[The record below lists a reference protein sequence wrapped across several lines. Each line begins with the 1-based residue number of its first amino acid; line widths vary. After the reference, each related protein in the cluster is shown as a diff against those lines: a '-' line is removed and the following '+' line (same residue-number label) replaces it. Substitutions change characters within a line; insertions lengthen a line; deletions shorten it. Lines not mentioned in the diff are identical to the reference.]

1 MTTMVSLPQRISLL
15 QATAIVVSNVLG
27 TGIFA
32 TPGIVAGMVA
42 NETSLLLLWALGGVL
57 AFCGAVSYGALAS
70 RYPKAGGEYVYLRA
84 ALGPLAGYL
93 SGWTS
98 FIAGF
103 SGAMAAGSI
112 AAAAYAVPRADP
124 LTTKTLAC
132 GLILTLAA
140 LHSMRVR
147 MGLRTQVVIAGA
159 NLILLSILIAG
170 GLSSTAHEGISPE
183 HAGAPVTI
191 ILLALVPVMF
201 TYSGWNAAAYVA
213 EEVEHPEKNVAR
225 SLLLGTGIVTA
236 VYLAVN
242 VALMHAVGINALRG
256 RIDVAGQLGN
266 AAFGASGEIAV
277 RFGTIGII
285 LASLSAMTI
294 AGPRVYFSMARDGC
308 FPAVLANLSAS
319 SQVPRVAIIA
329 QAIWS
334 CILVL
339 TGTFEQILIYTGF
352 AVVLFST
359 LAVMT
364 VFLPGEHSYSVATV
378 LCAFL
383 FTAAGVLMLGSALRR
398 APGPSALGAV
408 LILAGIVVYWITRQK
423 R

>member
-1 MTTMVSLPQRISLL
+1 MTTMISLPQRISLL
-15 QATAIVVSNVLG
+15 QATAIVVSNVVG

-42 NETSLLLLWALGGVL
+42 NETSLLLLWALGGLL

-70 RYPKAGGEYVYLRA
+70 RYPRAGGEYVYLRA
-84 ALGPLAGYL
+84 ALGPSAGYL

-103 SGAMAAGSI
+103 SGAIAAGSI
-112 AAAAYAVPRADP
+112 AAAAYAFPRADA
-124 LTTKTLAC
+124 LTAKTLAC
-132 GLILTLAA
+132 VLILTLAV
-140 LHSMRVR
+140 LHSVRVR
-147 MGLRTQVVIAGA
+147 TGLRTQVVIACA
-159 NLILLSILIAG
+159 NLILLSVLIAS
-170 GLSSTAHEGISPE
+170 GLSSAAHEGISPE
-183 HAGAPVTI
+183 HGGTSLPA

-242 VALMHAVGINALRG
+242 AALIHAIGIDGLRG
-256 RIDVAGQLGN
+256 KIDVAGQLGN
-266 AAFGASGEIAV
+266 AAFGSSGEIAV
-277 RFGTIGII
+277 RIGTIGII

-308 FPAVLANLSAS
+308 FPATLAHLSAGA
-319 SQVPRVAIIA
+319 QAPRVAIIA

-334 CILVL
+334 CMLVL

-352 AVVLFST
+352 AVVLFAT

-364 VFLPGEHSYSVATV
+364 VLLPGEHSYGAATIV
-378 LCAFL
+378 CAVL
-383 FTAAGVLMLGSALRR
+383 FTVAGLMMLGSALWR
-398 APGPSALGAV
+398 APGPSAVGTI
-408 LILAGIVVYWITRQK
+408 LILAGIFVYWISTRK